1 YSATDTA
8 SATDFLQ
15 HYGVRFVYLGQLERT
30 CYATDQQTRCVA
42 MPAGALTKFDVLRTE
57 GILRVVYDREG
68 VMIYQVVG

>member
-1 YSATDTA
+1 
-8 SATDFLQ
+8 
-15 HYGVRFVYLGQLERT
+15 
-30 CYATDQQTRCVA
+30 